1 MASLIKTA
9 FALLGLFAL
18 LAGAWTV
25 HARPPLDADP
35 GTETVPARPVI
46 EVEPTSGA
54 VAAADDIEVARAALA
69 ARTEGLATVQ
79 VLPDSE
85 RGASRLLVI
94 PHQGADLTRIQRLG
108 IDAGGLQ
115 RDGTSRAAH
124 PLRR

>member
-69 ARTEGLATVQ
+69 ARTEGLATV
-79 VLPDSE
+79 
-85 RGASRLLVI
+85 
-94 PHQGADLTRIQRLG
+94 
-108 IDAGGLQ
+108 
-115 RDGTSRAAH
+115 
-124 PLRR
+124 